1 MDKPVE
7 ILEIDSTTR
16 ITAYH
21 DFEAYAFEDL
31 CGDEFGV
38 QTLNIARGYNDIS
51 TKDEV
56 EEAVR
61 RVKDSIHYHSHND
74 YEAKRERVLGAWFE
88 AKGYAFEFITLRGYS
103 QGEWADVVIYT
114 PIDNAEYLKYRKED
128 LRAWF
133 RGDVFVVARENLE
146 TYVNTIDSDNSIERW
161 EIADSIG
168 GVMLDLP
175 KDLES
180 YAKDTWDLEI
190 ITI

>member
-7 ILEIDSTTR
+7 VFEIDSNTR

-21 DFEAYAFEDL
+21 DTYGGYALEDL
-31 CGDEFGV
+31 CGDDFGV

-61 RVKDSIHYHSHND
+61 RVKDSIHYFNHEEYAD
-74 YEAKRERVLGAWFE
+74 KRERVIGAWLS
-88 AKGYAFEFITLRGYS
+88 AKGYAYEFVSLRGYS

-114 PIDNAEYLKYRKED
+114 PNDNAEYLKYRKAD
-128 LRAWF
+128 LQAWF
-133 RGDVFVVARENLE
+133 RGDVYVIARENLE

-180 YAKDTWDLEI
+180 FAKDTWDLVPV
-190 ITI
+190 